1 MIHCSARVQK
11 KKKKEKIQ
19 GPNWVKSWAGAF

>member
-1 MIHCSARVQK
+1 MESIK

-19 GPNWVKSWAGAF
+19 GRTKGFEEKSNKIEDI